1 MFYMIKRFFNIQ
13 LIKSFVGVS
22 TQYFLGILLLFV
34 MNIVL
39 ARTMSVSDF
48 GIFGFVLSLSTV
60 LSIPVS
66 GGLSM
71 FLTREVAGY
80 TQTRNWS
87 AYRGLLLVAC
97 WWVILASFIC
107 GLALLSLTVI
117 IEGVPVHLYLIAFAF
132 VPIMGLN
139 TIRSGILKGLGH
151 PILADGPT
159 MVLQPMLLIIAYL
172 LLAYLGL
179 TSAINALLF
188 YFVVF
193 FIVFGMASV
202 MLFLVQPSSVYA
214 TKSDM
219 SDKPLWFRALLPFML
234 MNATT
239 LLSTQTAILIA
250 GFMGKDE
257 VVAYIRV
264 AERGAMVS
272 ILPFHVL
279 TAIISPQIVTAI
291 RSGDIIQLRDIV
303 RRSSQLIFFTSLPLV
318 IIILLFGEQII
329 NLLFGNKYGENSYLP
344 IVIVSVTQVFSG
356 VFGLT
361 GLLLTMGGKERKILI
376 SQILALGINLLLCI
390 LLIGPYGAVGASIGI
405 SAGLLVSTTINV
417 LLIKRYFGF
426 IPGIFLRKSFEF

>member
-1 MFYMIKRFFNIQ
+1 MIKRFFNIQ

-117 IEGVPVHLYLIAFAF
+117 IERVPVHLYLIAFAF

-179 TSAINALLF
+179 TSATNALLF

-344 IVIVSVTQVFSG
+344 IVIVSVTQVFFG

-361 GLLLTMGGKERKILI
+361 GLLLTMGGKEREILI

>member
-117 IEGVPVHLYLIAFAF
+117 IERVPVHLYLIAFAF

-344 IVIVSVTQVFSG
+344 IVIVSVTQVFFG

-361 GLLLTMGGKERKILI
+361 GLLLTMGGKEREILI